1 MNYDKT
7 YFLQFFTK
15 QQKALNIQI
24 VVPNSII
31 SNVNTTK
38 FLGLIIDKD
47 LSWKH
52 HILDLKQKL
61 NRACYAIRATKPFM
75 SQRALKIIYHSYFH
89 SVMSYGIIFWGNSY
103 ASRDIFKVQK
113 RIIRILSNKT
123 KNDSC
128 RLLFKQ
134 LQILTVPSQYIY
146 SLLGF
151 VVKNKSLFTANFEI
165 HKVHTRTMNNFH
177 LPRVNLSMTQREYC
191 TLAVDSLTFSLFK

>member
-1 MNYDKT
+1 MKLELVVNQTARWFQCNLFSVNHDKT

-38 FLGLIIDKD
+38 FLGLISDKD

-61 NRACYAIRATKPFM
+61 NRACYAIRATKSFM

-89 SVMSYGIIFWGNSY
+89 SVMSYGIIFWGNSH
-103 ASRDIFKVQK
+103 ASRDIFKVK
-113 RIIRILSNKT
+113 KKDN
-123 KNDSC
+123 
-128 RLLFKQ
+128 
-134 LQILTVPSQYIY
+134 
-146 SLLGF
+146 
-151 VVKNKSLFTANFEI
+151 
-165 HKVHTRTMNNFH
+165 
-177 LPRVNLSMTQREYC
+177 
-191 TLAVDSLTFSLFK
+191 

>member
-1 MNYDKT
+1 VNYDKT
-7 YFLQFFTK
+7 YFQFFTK

-89 SVMSYGIIFWGNSY
+89 SVMSYGIIF
-103 ASRDIFKVQK
+103 
-113 RIIRILSNKT
+113 
-123 KNDSC
+123 
-128 RLLFKQ
+128 
-134 LQILTVPSQYIY
+134 
-146 SLLGF
+146 
-151 VVKNKSLFTANFEI
+151 
-165 HKVHTRTMNNFH
+165 
-177 LPRVNLSMTQREYC
+177 
-191 TLAVDSLTFSLFK
+191 